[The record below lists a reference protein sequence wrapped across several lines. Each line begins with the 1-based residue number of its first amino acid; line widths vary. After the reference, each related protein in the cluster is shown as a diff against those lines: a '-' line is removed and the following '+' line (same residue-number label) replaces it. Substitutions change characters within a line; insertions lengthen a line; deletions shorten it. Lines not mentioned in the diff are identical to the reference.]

1 MRRPPFAALVALT
14 LLVVFGSGCLYSH
27 ITLPLDTNLQ
37 ETELGSKVGR
47 SSFKSVLWLVAWG
60 DAGTQAAAR
69 DGGIRVLRHADTER
83 FVVFFGLYYTQHT
96 IVYGD

>member
-1 MRRPPFAALVALT
+1 MRRPFSALVTLT
-14 LLVVFGSGCLYSH
+14 LLVLFGSGCLYSD

-47 SSFKSVLWLVAWG
+47 SSFKSVLWLFAWG

-69 DGGIRVLRHADTER
+69 DGDIRVLRHADTQT
-83 FVVFFGLYYTQHT
+83 FLVLFGLYYTQQT